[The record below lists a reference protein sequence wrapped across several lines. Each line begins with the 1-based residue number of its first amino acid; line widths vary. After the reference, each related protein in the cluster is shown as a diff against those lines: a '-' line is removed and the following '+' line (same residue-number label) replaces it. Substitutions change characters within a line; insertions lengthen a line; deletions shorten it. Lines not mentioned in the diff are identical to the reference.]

1 MRFNPGDLENE
12 AQQAVQYYWASR
24 RSAAKKNAEGERVDQ
39 GLRGA
44 ATGGQAL
51 NQFVNVMQWLVE
63 QSGFTGAQV
72 GLRRGAIALPGYY
85 RPSKQWDLVVTHEG
99 DVVAAIEFKSHMGLS
114 QLGKN
119 YNNRKEEAI
128 GSAADFWASWRSLK
142 YGEDQRPFLGWFILV
157 QESHES
163 TRPLPSRVSYGSVDP
178 QFKSASF
185 LERYDIMCRRVAEEG
200 LYTAAGVMGIREEDA
215 ETGYYSDVSADTSFV
230 RFAQEFYAYLVRRAA
245 AY

>member
-1 MRFNPGDLENE
+1 M
-12 AQQAVQYYWASR
+12 
-24 RSAAKKNAEGERVDQ
+24 Q
-39 GLRGA
+39 GI
-44 ATGGQAL
+44 
-51 NQFVNVMQWLVE
+51 VE
-63 QSGFTGAQV
+63 QSGFIGAEV

-99 DVVAAIEFKSHMGLS
+99 DVVAAIEFKSHMGLT

-128 GSAADFWASWRSLK
+128 GSATDFWASWRSMK
-142 YGEDQRPFLGWFILV
+142 YGEDKMPFLGWFILV

-163 TRPLPSRVSYGSVDP
+163 TRPLTPRVSYGTVDP
-178 QFKSASF
+178 EFKTASF
-185 LERYDIMCRRVAEEG
+185 LERYDTLCRRVAEDG

-215 ETGYYSDVSADTSFV
+215 ESGYYSDVSADTSFV
-230 RFAQEFYAYLVRRAA
+230 RFSESFYEFLVRRAA

>member
-1 MRFNPGDLENE
+1 VRFNPGDIENE
-12 AQQAVQYYWASR
+12 AQHAVQYYWASR
-24 RSAAKKNAEGERVDQ
+24 RAAGKKNAEGDRVDQ
-39 GLRGA
+39 GLRGE

-99 DVVAAIEFKSHMGLS
+99 DIVAAIEFKSHMGIKD
-114 QLGKN
+114 LGKN

-128 GSAADFWASWRSLK
+128 GSATDFWASWRSLK

-163 TRPLPSRVSYGSVDP
+163 TRPLRPRVSYGSVDP

-185 LERYDIMCRRVAEEG
+185 LERYDLLCRRVAEDG

-215 ETGYYSDVSADTSFV
+215 ETGYYSDVSADTSFI
-230 RFAQEFYAYLVRRAA
+230 RFCENFYAYLVHRAG
-245 AY
+245 